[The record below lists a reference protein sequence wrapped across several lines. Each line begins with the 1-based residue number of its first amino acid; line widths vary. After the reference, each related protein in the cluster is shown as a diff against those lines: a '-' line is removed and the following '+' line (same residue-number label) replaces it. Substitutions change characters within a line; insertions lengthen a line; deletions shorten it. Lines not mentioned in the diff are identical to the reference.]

1 MTESTQTSGPIEFI
15 VRTSRDTG
23 RFIIGYVILSAF
35 SIYSLYQVD
44 PLWGGLG
51 LATIFGFAIL
61 MSQDHV
67 KDDNESGFED
77 LATWKQWLIGG
88 AMFIYV
94 NTTILFSGAIG
105 GALIRQGL
113 VPVAILFALL
123 YPAWDKAMI
132 QRGIP
137 LSVGGIVVDLIFILI
152 FISGLSSTARNLIS
166 NSLNN
171 PIVTFT
177 DSFRIGKNRNKRLN

>member
-35 SIYSLYQVD
+35 SLYSLYQVG

-61 MSQDHV
+61 MSQDYV
-67 KDDNESGFED
+67 ENENEGDFED
-77 LATWKQWLIGG
+77 LALWKQLLIGG
-88 AMFIYV
+88 TMFIYV
-94 NTTILFSGAIG
+94 NATILFSGAIG

-113 VPVAILFALL
+113 VPVALLFALL

-137 LSVGGIVVDLIFILI
+137 LSVGGLAVDLIFILL
-152 FISGLSSTARNLIS
+152 FISGLSSAAREMIS
-166 NSLNN
+166 SSLNN

-177 DSFRIGKNRNKRLN
+177 DSFHIGKKRSKRLN